1 MRNTRRGRSP
11 VTRVPT
17 QREVL
22 HDVMLEAANYGAW
35 MTLRE
40 LSRLTGYAEASIS
53 AQLRHL
59 KLARHG
65 GFALEKRIRR
75 GEVVRSE
82 EHFVVWE
89 YRMSRKREAKL
100 RGVARTA
107 GESCSQPHRAR

>member
-1 MRNTRRGRSP
+1 MRSTRRGRSP
-11 VTRVPT
+11 VTRVPN

-22 HDVMLEAANYGAW
+22 RDVMLVAAKYGAW

-65 GFALEKRIRR
+65 GFVLEKRIRR

-89 YRMSRKREAKL
+89 YRISRRREAKL
-100 RGVARTA
+100 RGMARRA
-107 GESCSQPHRAR
+107 GESRSQFRRAR

>member
-1 MRNTRRGRSP
+1 MRTRPKNRTL

-22 HDVMLEAANYGAW
+22 RDVMLVAARYGAW

-40 LSRLTGYAEASIS
+40 LSRLTGYGEASIS

-59 KLARHG
+59 RRARYG
-65 GFALEKRIRR
+65 GFRMQKRVRR
-75 GEVVRSE
+75 GEIVRSE

-89 YRMSRKREAKL
+89 YRLSRKQGRKPRATT
-100 RGVARTA
+100 RFATA
-107 GESCSQPHRAR
+107 WRSRCRQTR